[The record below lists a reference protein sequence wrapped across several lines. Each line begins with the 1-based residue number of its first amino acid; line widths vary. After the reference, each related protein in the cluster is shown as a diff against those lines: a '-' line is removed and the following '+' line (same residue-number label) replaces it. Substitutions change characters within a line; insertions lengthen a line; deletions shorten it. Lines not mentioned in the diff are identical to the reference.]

1 MLPRYHRC
9 LNPFIYMRDLA
20 VAVPVVWGTDWP
32 HTNSD
37 YGRGKP
43 LTEISPRCC
52 AGKIRYRVAQDAA
65 GSVPHRPPSFGASPS
80 AILGQY
86 AAVGPNSDKDLDAR
100 CCGLA
105 LPLRPT
111 PARLTPP
118 RQ

>member
-20 VAVPVVWGTDWP
+20 VAVLVVWGTDWP

-80 AILGQY
+80 AILGHY
-86 AAVGPNSDKDLDAR
+86 TAVEPNADKDLDAR
-100 CCGLA
+100 CRGLA